1 MADFMRQL
9 LCISP
14 ALTLEERNLFCLA
27 FKNVTSKLRN
37 AWRRMEY
44 LERFT
49 SPKPHKQAQ
58 MKLIAGE
65 KATIA
70 VQLTQ
75 VCEEVLNIAEQKL
88 IPATESAESKVF
100 YLKLAAD
107 YARYLA
113 EATADSVQRKS
124 FEEKSFNIYS
134 EAYRLASKLLP
145 STHVTRLGLALNYSV
160 FFYDIRK
167 SPEGACHLAKDAFDS
182 AIADLD
188 ALNEEN
194 YKDSVMIL
202 QLLRDNLTIW
212 MEEIVAGGDEGNAFD
227 ASM

>member
-65 KATIA
+65 KTTIA
-70 VQLTQ
+70 LQLTQ

-88 IPATESAESKVF
+88 IPATESVESKVF
-100 YLKLAAD
+100 YLKLFVFYSIIAAKINISSNSAAD

-113 EATADSVQRKS
+113 EA
-124 FEEKSFNIYS
+124 
-134 EAYRLASKLLP
+134 
-145 STHVTRLGLALNYSV
+145 
-160 FFYDIRK
+160 
-167 SPEGACHLAKDAFDS
+167 
-182 AIADLD
+182 
-188 ALNEEN
+188 
-194 YKDSVMIL
+194 
-202 QLLRDNLTIW
+202 
-212 MEEIVAGGDEGNAFD
+212 
-227 ASM
+227 